1 MSFGGLVALEDVS
14 VVIPEGRITG
24 LIGPNGAGKSTLF
37 NCVSGLLEPRAGSVW
52 LAGRDVTRLAPER
65 RARLGLARTF
75 QSPETFRSMTVWENL
90 LVATEARRSLTG
102 ILADL
107 VNLPSSRRHAA
118 EAGRR
123 ASSMLER
130 LDLGRIADRV
140 VGDLPPGEERLVE
153 LARALSSRPRLLM
166 LDEPSSG
173 LDPAET
179 AAFGAV
185 LVDLVEEEGMTICLV
200 EHDMSLVMG
209 VCSSIYVLDFGR
221 VIAHGSPAEVRA
233 DPAVV
238 TAYLGAEGS

>member
-1 MSFGGLVALEDVS
+1 
-14 VVIPEGRITG
+14 
-24 LIGPNGAGKSTLF
+24 
-37 NCVSGLLEPRAGSVW
+37 
-52 LAGRDVTRLAPER
+52 
-65 RARLGLARTF
+65 
-75 QSPETFRSMTVWENL
+75 
-90 LVATEARRSLTG
+90 
-102 ILADL
+102 
-107 VNLPSSRRHAA
+107 
-118 EAGRR
+118 
-123 ASSMLER
+123 MLER